1 MFTAKGRKIR
11 NLQLICLRALG
22 FDIVEKTAK
31 PGTRCRDLV
40 AATNNNLEARVKRSL
55 SHHLGHGVGLEPH
68 KFPHLNSMWDDIL
81 MAGEVISVEPGL
93 YGDDLGKG
101 IRIEDQY
108 LVAPTGLKNL
118 LSCPRAIL

>member
-22 FDIVEKTAK
+22 FDIVEKMAE

-40 AATNNNLEARVKRSL
+40 AAINNNLEARGGRSL
-55 SHHLGHGVGLEPH
+55 SHLGHGVGLEPH
-68 KFPHLNSMWDDIL
+68 EFPHLNSMWDNVL

-101 IRIEDQY
+101 IRIEDQH
-108 LVAPTGLKNL
+108 LVAPTGFKNL